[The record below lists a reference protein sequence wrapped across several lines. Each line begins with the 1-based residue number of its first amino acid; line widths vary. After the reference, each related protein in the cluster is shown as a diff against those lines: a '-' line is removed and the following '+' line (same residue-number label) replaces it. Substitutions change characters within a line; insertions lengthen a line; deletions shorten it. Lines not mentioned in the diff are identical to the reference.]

1 MKKRT
6 EHRTEPGTVSLNEK
20 TLFVL
25 FDYQK
30 FAGEPSLAALIDQAE
45 HRYGAEIPDDELF
58 GVSAAGETVP
68 AKKPKD
74 PWDGDL

>member
-6 EHRTEPGTVSLNEK
+6 ERRTEPGTVSLNEK

-45 HRYGAEIPDDELF
+45 HRYGAEI
-58 GVSAAGETVP
+58 
-68 AKKPKD
+68 
-74 PWDGDL
+74 